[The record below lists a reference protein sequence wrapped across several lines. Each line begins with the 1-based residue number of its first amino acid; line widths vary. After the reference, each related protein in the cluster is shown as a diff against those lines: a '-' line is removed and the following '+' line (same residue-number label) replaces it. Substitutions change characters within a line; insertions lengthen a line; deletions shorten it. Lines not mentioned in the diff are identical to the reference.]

1 LEGDIDANGHA
12 MRWVLVVGASLM
24 VVVAAC
30 SNGPMSGTE
39 YVESLNA
46 LVVDAGSDFE
56 ASLAAYEQVADP
68 TLEDFIGFVEQQL
81 VFEYEVRDRFD
92 TFDPP
97 STVDEV
103 NQVMIDTLARIIT
116 AAEGLVEV
124 ADTVGSLEEL
134 QQTPEFAEYQGVNTD
149 ADSMCQD
156 VQAKLN
162 DLSTRPVID
171 SPWLTDLQRT
181 VRAFLDCDDTG
192 TN

>member
-1 LEGDIDANGHA
+1 
-12 MRWVLVVGASLM
+12 MVLVAS
-24 VVVAAC
+24 C
-30 SNGPMSGTE
+30 GGGPMSETE

-56 ASLAAYEQVADP
+56 ASLEAYEQVADP
-68 TLEDFIGFVEQQL
+68 TLEDFMGFVEQQL
-81 VFEYEVRDRFD
+81 VFEYEVRDRFN

-97 STVDEV
+97 STLDEV
-103 NQVMIDTLARIIT
+103 NQVMVDTLARIIA

-124 ADTVGSLEEL
+124 ADTVDSLAEL

-162 DLSTRPVID
+162 ELSTRPGID

-181 VRAFLDCDDTG
+181 VRAFLDCDDAG
-192 TN
+192 TS

>member
-1 LEGDIDANGHA
+1 LEGDIDAIGHE
-12 MRWVLVVGASLM
+12 MRWVLVVSASLM

-30 SNGPMSGTE
+30 SGGPMSGDE

-56 ASLAAYEQVADP
+56 TSLAAYEQIANP
-68 TLEDFIGFVEQQL
+68 TLEDFIDFVEQQL

-97 STVDEV
+97 DTIDDV
-103 NQVMIDTLARIIT
+103 NQVMVDTLARII
-116 AAEGLVEV
+116 AVAEGLVEV
-124 ADTVGSLEEL
+124 ADTVGSMEEL
-134 QQTPEFAEYQGVNTD
+134 QQTPEFAEYRGVNTD
-149 ADSMCQD
+149 ADSMCQE
-156 VQAKLN
+156 VEAKLN
-162 DLSTRPVID
+162 DLSTRPAID

-181 VRAFLDCDDTG
+181 VRAFLDCDDAG

>member
-1 LEGDIDANGHA
+1 LEGDVDAIAHE
-12 MRWVLVVGASLM
+12 MRRVLVACASLM

-30 SNGPMSGTE
+30 SGGPMSGNE

-56 ASLAAYEQVADP
+56 TSLAAYEQTANP
-68 TLEDFIGFVEQQL
+68 TLEDFIDFVEQQL

-97 STVDEV
+97 DTIDEV
-103 NQVMIDTLARIIT
+103 NQVMVDTLARIIA

-124 ADTVGSLEEL
+124 ADTVGSLREL
-134 QQTPEFAEYQGVNTD
+134 QQTPEFAEYRGVNTD

-156 VQAKLN
+156 VEAKLN
-162 DLSTRPVID
+162 DLSTRPAID

-181 VRAFLDCDDTG
+181 VRAFLDCDDAG

>member
-1 LEGDIDANGHA
+1 LEGDIDANGQT
-12 MRWVLVVGASLM
+12 MRWILLVGGSLM

-30 SNGPMSGTE
+30 SGGLTSETE

-56 ASLAAYEQVADP
+56 ASFAAYEQIADP

-97 STVDEV
+97 GSIDEV
-103 NQVMIDTLARIIT
+103 NQVMVDALARIIA
-116 AAEGLVEV
+116 AAEGLVGV
-124 ADTVGSLEEL
+124 ADVVGSLEEL
-134 QQTPEFAEYQGVNTD
+134 EQTPEFADYQGVNAD

-162 DLSTRPVID
+162 DLSARPVID

-181 VRAFLDCDDTG
+181 VLAFLDCDDAG

>member
-1 LEGDIDANGHA
+1 LEDDIDADGHA

-30 SNGPMSGTE
+30 SGGPMSGDE

-46 LVVDAGSDFE
+46 LVVDAGSDLE
-56 ASLAAYEQVADP
+56 ASFAAYEQVENP
-68 TLEDFIGFVEQQL
+68 SLEDFIGFVEQQL

-97 STVDEV
+97 GSVDEV
-103 NQVMIDTLARIIT
+103 NQVMVDTLARLIA
-116 AAEGLVEV
+116 AAEGLVEA
-124 ADTVGSLEEL
+124 ADAAGSLEEL
-134 QQTPEFAEYQGVNTD
+134 QQTPEFAEYRGVNAD

-156 VQAKLN
+156 VEAKLN
-162 DLSTRPVID
+162 VLSTGAAID
-171 SPWLTDLQRT
+171 SPWFTDLQRT
-181 VRAFLDCDDTG
+181 VRAFLDCDDAE

>member
-1 LEGDIDANGHA
+1 

-30 SNGPMSGTE
+30 SGGSMSGDE

-56 ASLAAYEQVADP
+56 TSLAAYEQIANP
-68 TLEDFIGFVEQQL
+68 SLEDFIDFVEQQL

-97 STVDEV
+97 DTIDEV
-103 NQVMIDTLARIIT
+103 NQVMVDTLARIIA

-124 ADTVGSLEEL
+124 ADTVGSLGEL
-134 QQTPEFAEYQGVNTD
+134 QQTPEFAEYRGVNTD

-156 VQAKLN
+156 VESKLN
-162 DLSTRPVID
+162 DLSTRPAID

-181 VRAFLDCDDTG
+181 VRAFLDCDDAG

>member
-1 LEGDIDANGHA
+1 
-12 MRWVLVVGASLM
+12 M

-30 SNGPMSGTE
+30 SGGSVSGNE

-46 LVVDAGSDFE
+46 LVVDAGSDLE
-56 ASLAAYEQVADP
+56 ASFAAYEQVADP
-68 TLEDFIGFVEQQL
+68 TLEDFIDFVEQQL

-97 STVDEV
+97 STLDEV
-103 NQVMIDTLARIIT
+103 NQVMVHTLARIIA

-156 VQAKLN
+156 VEVKLN
-162 DLSTRPVID
+162 DLSTRPVIED
-171 SPWLTDLQRT
+171 PWLTDLQRT
-181 VRAFLDCDDTG
+181 VRAFLYCDDAG

>member
-1 LEGDIDANGHA
+1 LEGDIDAIGHE
-12 MRWVLVVGASLM
+12 MRWVLVVSASLM

-30 SNGPMSGTE
+30 SGGPMSGDE

-56 ASLAAYEQVADP
+56 TSLAAYEQIANP
-68 TLEDFIGFVEQQL
+68 TLEDFIDFVEQQL
-81 VFEYEVRDRFD
+81 VFEHEVRDRFD

-97 STVDEV
+97 DTIDDV
-103 NQVMIDTLARIIT
+103 NQVMVDTLARIIA

-124 ADTVGSLEEL
+124 ADTVGSMEEL
-134 QQTPEFAEYQGVNTD
+134 QQTPEFAEYRGVNTN
-149 ADSMCQD
+149 ADSMCQE
-156 VQAKLN
+156 VEAKLN
-162 DLSTRPVID
+162 DLSTRPAID

-181 VRAFLDCDDTG
+181 VRAFLDCDDAG

>member
-1 LEGDIDANGHA
+1 LEGDIDAKGHA
-12 MRWVLVVGASLM
+12 MRSVFVVSASLM
-24 VVVAAC
+24 VVIAAC
-30 SNGPMSGTE
+30 SGGAMSGNE

-46 LVVDAGSDFE
+46 LVVDAGSDLE
-56 ASLAAYEQVADP
+56 ASLTAYEQISDP

-81 VFEYEVRDRFD
+81 FYEYEVRDRFD

-97 STVDEV
+97 DTIDGV
-103 NQVMIDTLARIIT
+103 NQIMVDTLARIIA

-124 ADTVGSLEEL
+124 ADAVGNLEEL
-134 QQTPEFAEYQGVNTD
+134 QQTPEFAKYQGVNTD

-162 DLSTRPVID
+162 ELSTRPAID

-181 VRAFLDCDDTG
+181 VRAFLDCDDAG

>member
-1 LEGDIDANGHA
+1 MEGDIDAIGHE
-12 MRWVLVVGASLM
+12 MRWVLVVSASLM

-30 SNGPMSGTE
+30 SGGPMSGDE

-56 ASLAAYEQVADP
+56 TSLAAYEQIANP
-68 TLEDFIGFVEQQL
+68 TLEDFIDFVEQQL

-97 STVDEV
+97 DTIDDV
-103 NQVMIDTLARIIT
+103 NQVMVDTLARII
-116 AAEGLVEV
+116 AVAEGLVEV
-124 ADTVGSLEEL
+124 ADTVGSMEEL
-134 QQTPEFAEYQGVNTD
+134 QQTPEFAEYRGVNTD

-156 VQAKLN
+156 VEAKLN
-162 DLSTRPVID
+162 DLSTRPAID
-171 SPWLTDLQRT
+171 SPWLADLQRT

>member
-1 LEGDIDANGHA
+1 LEGDIDAIGHE
-12 MRWVLVVGASLM
+12 MRWVLVVSASLM

-30 SNGPMSGTE
+30 SGGPMSGDE

-56 ASLAAYEQVADP
+56 TSLAAYEQIANP
-68 TLEDFIGFVEQQL
+68 TLEDFIDFVEQQL

-97 STVDEV
+97 DTIDDV
-103 NQVMIDTLARIIT
+103 NQVMVDTLARII
-116 AAEGLVEV
+116 AVAEGLVEV
-124 ADTVGSLEEL
+124 ADTVGSMEEL
-134 QQTPEFAEYQGVNTD
+134 QQTPEFAEYRGVNTN
-149 ADSMCQD
+149 ADSMCQE
-156 VQAKLN
+156 VEAKLN
-162 DLSTRPVID
+162 DLSTRPAID

-181 VRAFLDCDDTG
+181 VRAFLDCDDAG

>member
-1 LEGDIDANGHA
+1 
-12 MRWVLVVGASLM
+12 M

-30 SNGPMSGTE
+30 SGGLTSETE

-46 LVVDAGSDFE
+46 LVVDAGSDLE
-56 ASLAAYEQVADP
+56 ASFAAYEQIADP

-81 VFEYEVRDRFD
+81 VFEYQVRDRFD

-97 STVDEV
+97 GSIDEV
-103 NQVMIDTLARIIT
+103 NQVMVDALARIIA
-116 AAEGLVEV
+116 AAEGLVGV
-124 ADTVGSLEEL
+124 ADAVGSLEEL
-134 QQTPEFAEYQGVNTD
+134 EQTPEFADYQGVNTD

-162 DLSTRPVID
+162 DLSARPVID

-181 VRAFLDCDDTG
+181 VLAFLDCDDAR

>member
-1 LEGDIDANGHA
+1 LEGDVDAIAHE
-12 MRWVLVVGASLM
+12 MRRVLVACASLM

-30 SNGPMSGTE
+30 SGGPMSGNE

-46 LVVDAGSDFE
+46 LVVDAGSDLE
-56 ASLAAYEQVADP
+56 TSLAAYEQTANP
-68 TLEDFIGFVEQQL
+68 TLEDFIDFVEQQL

-97 STVDEV
+97 DTIDEV
-103 NQVMIDTLARIIT
+103 NQVMVDTLARIIA

-124 ADTVGSLEEL
+124 ADTVGSLREL
-134 QQTPEFAEYQGVNTD
+134 QQTPEFAEYRGVNTD

-156 VQAKLN
+156 VEAKLN
-162 DLSTRPVID
+162 DLSTRPAID

-181 VRAFLDCDDTG
+181 VRAFLDCDDAG